1 MDHYLTVEHWASI
14 VRNMKDAELEFDIP
28 ASDTERLARDILGA
42 IRNTRFRQGLLFK
55 DHRGEEYEAFV
66 EKLNSMYN
74 AEAVKRALGNEEFW
88 EVCFSLRIL

>member
-1 MDHYLTVEHWASI
+1 
-14 VRNMKDAELEFDIP
+14 
-28 ASDTERLARDILGA
+28 
-42 IRNTRFRQGLLFK
+42 LFK

-88 EVCFSLRIL
+88 EVCFSLRVL